1 MIIPILHLYLLRIN
15 FGFLSVLSYCRHTRE
30 FLSWRHCENK
40 VSKINGLGKQG
51 CRGYMLISKLGHI
64 AFVGFYYEIISTVI
78 LVLPLIQ
85 EEQLSSTGKSM
96 CTKHQLTA

>member
-1 MIIPILHLYLLRIN
+1 
-15 FGFLSVLSYCRHTRE
+15 
-30 FLSWRHCENK
+30 
-40 VSKINGLGKQG
+40 
-51 CRGYMLISKLGHI
+51 MLILKLGHI
-64 AFVGFYYEIISTVI
+64 AFVEFYYEIISTVI